1 MRIALLFRSY
11 GPYHIARLG
20 ALRLCHPVVAL
31 EHSDIDPDYDWD
43 AIEQKRDA
51 RVVSLSK
58 GEGKSRAGVCFTA
71 NLADELVRFSADVIA
86 IPGYSEPFA
95 LAALRVSHELG
106 IPAVLM
112 SDTHAG
118 SARGS
123 LGRETLKRHLLPLYQ
138 SALVAGS
145 PHAEYL
151 ASLGFPEDK
160 IETGFDVVDN
170 RNFANA
176 NIGNGVNMA
185 PTRHEFPQS
194 YFFCSARFIAKKN
207 LLSLLEA
214 FALYRREHGEG
225 AWDLVLAGD
234 GPLRDAITR
243 RAAELSVA
251 AHVHFLG
258 HKSYAELPGAYAPAG
273 AFVLPST
280 IDEWGLVVNEAM
292 AAGLPVLVSK
302 GAGCHRDLV
311 ENGVNGFVFNPMNVG
326 ELSRLM
332 GVIATSARRADM
344 GNASRRIIAN
354 WDLDRF
360 ATGLVT
366 AAGIAKESYSRKRFC
381 IGNAVAAALSLRV

>member
-1 MRIALLFRSY
+1 VRIALLFRSY

-20 ALRLCHPVVAL
+20 ALRLCHPVLAL
-31 EHSDIDPDYDWD
+31 EHSDVDPDYDWD
-43 AIEQKRDA
+43 ATEKKREA

-58 GEGKSRAGVCFTA
+58 GLSKSKAGTSFTA
-71 NLADELVRFSADVIA
+71 NLAAQLCKFSADVVA

-95 LAALRVSHELG
+95 LAALRLCHALG

-118 SARGS
+118 SVRGDFS
-123 LGRETLKRHLLPLYQ
+123 REMLKRQLLPLYQ

-170 RNFANA
+170 RHFTNA
-176 NIGNGVNMA
+176 NVGNAVSTASN
-185 PTRHEFPQS
+185 RRDLPQS
-194 YFFCSARFIAKKN
+194 YFFCSARLVEKKN
-207 LLSLLEA
+207 LLRLLEA

-225 AWDLVLAGD
+225 AWELVLAGD

-243 RAAELSVA
+243 RAAALSVWP
-251 AHVHFLG
+251 HVYFLG
-258 HKSYAELPGAYAPAG
+258 HCNYADLPDAYSRAG
-273 AFVLPST
+273 AFILPST
-280 IDEWGLVVNEAM
+280 VDEWGLVVNEAM
-292 AAGLPVLVSK
+292 AAGLPVLVSN

-311 ENGVNGFVFNPMNVG
+311 ENGVNGFVFDPMDVG
-326 ELSRLM
+326 QLSKLM
-332 GVIATSARRADM
+332 GVMAASTRRKEM
-344 GNASRRIIAN
+344 GEASRRVIAR

-366 AAGIAKESYSRKRFC
+366 SAEIAQRSYSRQRFY
-381 IGNAVAAALSLRV
+381 IGGAVAAALSLRV

>member
-1 MRIALLFRSY
+1 MKIALLFRSY

-20 ALRLCHPVVAL
+20 ALRLRHPVVAL
-31 EHSDIDPDYDWD
+31 EHSAVDPDYDWD

-58 GEGKSRAGVCFTA
+58 GEGKSNAGASFMA
-71 NLADELVRFSADVIA
+71 NLANELVRFSADVIA

-95 LAALRVSHELG
+95 LAALRVSHALG

-118 SARGS
+118 SARGNF
-123 LGRETLKRHLLPLYQ
+123 GREILKRQLLPLYQ

-145 PHAEYL
+145 LHAEYL

-170 RNFANA
+170 QHFANA
-176 NIGNGVNMA
+176 NIGRGANNT
-185 PTRHEFPQS
+185 PKRYDLPQS

-207 LLSLLEA
+207 LLGLLEA

-234 GPLRDAITR
+234 GPLRDAVTR
-243 RAAELSVA
+243 RAAELSV
-251 AHVHFLG
+251 VSNVYFLG
-258 HKSYAELPGAYAPAG
+258 QKSYGDLPGAYARAG
-273 AFVLPST
+273 AFVLAST
-280 IDEWGLVVNEAM
+280 VDEWGLVVNEAM

-311 ENGVNGFVFNPMNVG
+311 DSGVNGFVFDPMNVG

-332 GVIATSARRADM
+332 GVIATSTRRKEM
-344 GNASRRIIAN
+344 GDASWRIIAN

-366 AAGIAKESYSRKRFC
+366 AAGIAKRSRSRRRLY
-381 IGNAVAAALSLRV
+381 ISSAVAAALSLRV

>member
-11 GPYHIARLG
+11 GPYHIARLR

-31 EHSDIDPDYDWD
+31 EHSSNDPDYNWD
-43 AIEQKRDA
+43 AIEQKHEA

-58 GEGKSRAGVCFTA
+58 GEGKSKTGSSFMAS
-71 NLADELVRFSADVIA
+71 LADELVRFSADVIA

-95 LAALRVSHELG
+95 LAALRVSHALG

-118 SARGS
+118 SVSGS
-123 LGRETLKRHLLPLYQ
+123 LSREILKRQLLPLYQ

-151 ASLGFPEDK
+151 ASLGFPENK

-170 RNFANA
+170 RHFANA
-176 NIGNGVNMA
+176 ISGSANNA
-185 PTRHEFPQS
+185 STRCDLPQS
-194 YFFCSARFIAKKN
+194 YFFCSARFISKKN
-207 LLSLLEA
+207 LLGLLEA
-214 FALYRREHGEG
+214 FALYRREQGEG

-234 GPLRDAITR
+234 GPLRDTITR

-251 AHVHFLG
+251 SGVYFLG
-258 HKSYAELPGAYAPAG
+258 HRSYADLPAAYARAG

-280 IDEWGLVVNEAM
+280 VDEWGLVVNEAM

-311 ENGVNGFVFNPMNVG
+311 ENGVNGFVFDPMNVA

-332 GVIATSARRADM
+332 GVIATSARRKEM
-344 GNASRRIIAN
+344 GDASRRVVAN

-360 ATGLVT
+360 ATGFVV
-366 AAGIAKESYSRKRFC
+366 AAEIAKRSHFRKRFC
-381 IGNAVAAALSLRV
+381 ISSAVATALSLRV

>member
-11 GPYHIARLG
+11 GPYHIARLQ
-20 ALRLCHPVVAL
+20 ALRLCHPAVAL
-31 EHSDIDPDYDWD
+31 EHSSNDPDYNWD
-43 AIEQKRDA
+43 AIEKKHEA

-58 GEGKSRAGVCFTA
+58 GEGSSKSGAYFMA

-95 LAALRVSHELG
+95 LAALRVSHALG
-106 IPAVLM
+106 LRAVLM

-118 SARGS
+118 SVRGCFS
-123 LGRETLKRHLLPLYQ
+123 REILKRQLLPLYQ

-170 RNFANA
+170 RHFANA
-176 NIGNGVNMA
+176 ISSSANHA
-185 PTRHEFPQS
+185 STRYDLPQS
-194 YFFCSARFIAKKN
+194 YFFCSARFIGKKN

-214 FALYRREHGEG
+214 FADYRREQGG
-225 AWDLVLAGD
+225 DAWDLVLAGD

-243 RAAELSVA
+243 RAAELCVA
-251 AHVHFLG
+251 SNVYLLG
-258 HKSYAELPGAYAPAG
+258 HNSYADLPGAYARAG
-273 AFVLPST
+273 AFVLPS
-280 IDEWGLVVNEAM
+280 IVDEWGLVVNEAM

-311 ENGVNGFVFNPMNVG
+311 ENGVNGFVFDPMNVA

-332 GVIATSARRADM
+332 GVVATSAGRKEM

-360 ATGLVT
+360 ATGLV
-366 AAGIAKESYSRKRFC
+366 AAAEIAKRSHSRKRFC
-381 IGNAVAAALSLRV
+381 IGSAVATALSLRV